1 MRSITTMLLYLI
13 RLMNLKD
20 RHLVEPPEAHE
31 AALKWSFDIGSS
43 NKNGRAKTVKNLPIL
58 QLGG

>member
-1 MRSITTMLLYLI
+1 MLLYLI